1 MTQCSSIR
9 AKTHPEEPCTAKAKP
24 GSEWCGRHASSCVRF
39 VAPPTVTTGAVTTG
53 AAVTTPPVATAAPIF
68 RAWRR
73 WLVRRAGPLAFCRSE
88 ANNPFDFFSSD
99 PVEEIPLRDF
109 ISFVDTDG
117 KGYVMDVKS
126 AVSLVD
132 HAKTSG
138 ETPTNPFNRAPLP
151 TLFLRRL
158 ARATKVAGAIGWETL
173 KPKTETE
180 KLSLAATDLFR
191 SMEDLGYYT
200 DPSWILDLTRCQL
213 QQLYI
218 ELADIW
224 YHRAGLS
231 GTDRGRIVPLPA
243 RAFPL
248 PVTTVLIMQPKAL
261 KPLLIEVCRTLVATA
276 TARSDKQ
283 LGAMYIL
290 GALSLVCQATGV
302 GYPWLTD
309 MFSPGVSRI
318 VGSSV
323 QILHPGVLAY

>member
-1 MTQCSSIR
+1 
-9 AKTHPEEPCTAKAKP
+9 
-24 GSEWCGRHASSCVRF
+24 
-39 VAPPTVTTGAVTTG
+39 
-53 AAVTTPPVATAAPIF
+53 
-68 RAWRR
+68 
-73 WLVRRAGPLAFCRSE
+73 VRRAGPLVFCRSE

-109 ISFVDTDG
+109 ISYVDTDG
-117 KGYVMDVKS
+117 KGYIMDIKS
-126 AVSLVD
+126 AISLLN

-151 TLFLRRL
+151 ALFMRRV
-158 ARATKVAGAIGWETL
+158 KAGSKAAGGGWETL
-173 KPKTETE
+173 KPQTEAE

-191 SMEDLGYYT
+191 TMEDLGYYT
-200 DPSWILDLTRCQL
+200 DPAWILDLSRAQL

-231 GTDRGRIVPLPA
+231 SGDRVRIVPPPV
-243 RAFPL
+243 RTFPL
-248 PVTTVLIMQPKAL
+248 SVNAILVMQPRAL
-261 KPLLIEVCRTLVATA
+261 KPLLIEVCRALVTTA

-290 GALSLVCQATGV
+290 GALSIVCPATGV
-302 GYPWLTD
+302 GYPWLTE
-309 MFSPGVSRI
+309 MFSPGVTRL
-318 VGSSV
+318 VGASV

>member
-1 MTQCSSIR
+1 MTTQCSSIR
-9 AKTHPEEPCTAKAKP
+9 AKTHTEERCTAKARP

-39 VAPPTVTTGAVTTG
+39 AGVA
-53 AAVTTPPVATAAPIF
+53 VATAAPAAARPIF

-73 WLVRRAGPLAFCRSE
+73 WLARRTGPLAFCRSE

-126 AVSLVD
+126 AISLVD
-132 HAKTSG
+132 HAKKSG

-151 TLFLRRL
+151 ALFLRRL
-158 ARATKVAGAIGWETL
+158 ARATSTATVGWETL
-173 KPKTETE
+173 KPKTEAE

-191 SMEDLGYYT
+191 AMEDLGYYT
-200 DPSWILDLTRCQL
+200 DPAWILDLSRCQL

-231 GTDRGRIVPLPA
+231 GTDRSRIVPLPS

-248 PVTTVLIMQPKAL
+248 PVTTVLIMQSKAL
-261 KPLLIEVCRTLVATA
+261 KPFLIDICRTLVATA
-276 TARSDKQ
+276 TVRSDKQ

-290 GALSLVCQATGV
+290 GALSIVCSATGV
-302 GYPWLTD
+302 GYPWLTE
-309 MFSPGVSRI
+309 MFSPGVTRI
-318 VGSSV
+318 VGGVSV

>member
-1 MTQCSSIR
+1 
-9 AKTHPEEPCTAKAKP
+9 
-24 GSEWCGRHASSCVRF
+24 V
-39 VAPPTVTTGAVTTG
+39 TVT
-53 AAVTTPPVATAAPIF
+53 ATAAPAAQKIHG
-68 RAWRR
+68 AWRR
-73 WLVRRAGPLAFCRSE
+73 WIARRAGPLAFCRSE

-117 KGYVMDVKS
+117 KGYVMDIKS
-126 AVSLVD
+126 AVSLLD
-132 HAKTSG
+132 HAKKSG

-151 TLFLRRL
+151 ALFQKRITRHHGIS
-158 ARATKVAGAIGWETL
+158 AGWESL
-173 KPKTETE
+173 KPQTETE

-200 DPSWILDLTRCQL
+200 DPAWILDLSRAQL

-231 GTDRGRIVPLPA
+231 GSDRVRIVPPPY

-248 PVTTVLIMQPKAL
+248 PVTTVLVMQPKAL
-261 KPLLIEVCRTLVATA
+261 KPLLIDVCRSLVTTA
-276 TARSDKQ
+276 GVRSDKQ

-290 GALSLVCQATGV
+290 GALSIVCPATGV
-302 GYPWLTD
+302 GYPWLTE
-309 MFSPGVSRI
+309 MFSPGVTRI
-318 VGSSV
+318 TGGAV

>member
-1 MTQCSSIR
+1 MTQCASIR
-9 AKTHPEEPCTAKAKP
+9 AKSHPEEQCTAKAKP
-24 GSEWCGRHASSCVRF
+24 ESEWCGRHATTCVRF
-39 VAPPTVTTGAVTTG
+39 VAPPVAAAHVTVAASPAV
-53 AAVTTPPVATAAPIF
+53 ARPIF

-73 WLVRRAGPLAFCRSE
+73 WLARRAGPLIFCRSE
-88 ANNPFDFFSSD
+88 TNNPFDFFSSD

-117 KGYVMDVKS
+117 KGYAMDVKS
-126 AVSLVD
+126 AISLVD

-151 TLFLRRL
+151 ALFLRRL
-158 ARATKVAGAIGWETL
+158 ARATRATNAAGWETL
-173 KPKTETE
+173 KPKTEAE
-180 KLSLAATDLFR
+180 KLSLSATDLFR

-200 DPSWILDLTRCQL
+200 DPAWILDLTRCQL

-231 GTDRGRIVPLPA
+231 GADRSRIVPLPA

-261 KPLLIEVCRTLVATA
+261 KPLLIDVCRTLVATA
-276 TARSDKQ
+276 SARSDKQ

-318 VGSSV
+318 VGGSSV